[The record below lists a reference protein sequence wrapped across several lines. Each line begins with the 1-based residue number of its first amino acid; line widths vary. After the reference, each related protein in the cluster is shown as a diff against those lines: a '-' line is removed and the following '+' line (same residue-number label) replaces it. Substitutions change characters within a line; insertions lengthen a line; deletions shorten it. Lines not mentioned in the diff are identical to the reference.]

1 MDAVWYKTDLPSD
14 VIDAFLKDS
23 SAFEDGLEKSEIAND
38 LKYSPV
44 VRDSESCWI
53 PSTHWIAG
61 FCYHYILKANEE
73 NFRYKINSF
82 EDKFIQYTSY
92 SEGQHYTWHT
102 DSITRSRI
110 SQRKL
115 SFSVQLSDPEDY
127 SGGQLE
133 FLTDTDSRF
142 LAPKNRGTIVV
153 FDSRV
158 KHRVRKV
165 TSGCRKSLVGWI
177 EGPPWQ

>member
-1 MDAVWYKTDLPSD
+1 MWYKTELPSE
-14 VIDAFLKDS
+14 VINLFLNESKL
-23 SAFEDGLEKSEIAND
+23 FENNLEKSQLVDKEID
-38 LKYSPV
+38 PTR
-44 VRDSESCWI
+44 RDSMSFWI

-73 NFRYKINSF
+73 NFKYKINSF

-92 SEGQHYTWHT
+92 SKGQHYKWHT
-102 DSITRSRI
+102 DTINKKLSV
-110 SQRKL
+110 RKL
-115 SFSVQLSDPEDY
+115 SFSVQLSDPEEY
-127 SGGQLE
+127 TGGQLE

-142 LAPKNRGTIVV
+142 LAPKNKGTIII